1 MAFTQYYAYSYNIG
15 IKALSNSCNSNYTR
29 LNIIYN
35 KSRDTK
41 VPKDY
46 IECIAAKQ
54 LQTLL
59 ESSNFSVLET
69 LEE

>member
-1 MAFTQYYAYSYNIG
+1 MYITFTQYYAYGYNIR
-15 IKALSNSCNSNYTR
+15 IKVLSNNYNSNYTR

-46 IECIAAKQ
+46 IEYIAAK
-54 LQTLL
+54 
-59 ESSNFSVLET
+59 
-69 LEE
+69 